1 MCLGGGGSAAP
12 TWTPPKPR
20 VIPPGPESP
29 QDTVND
35 QVVENIND
43 RSKQQEYRNK
53 NRGDTAS
60 KQSQSGSKSNQAY

>member
-29 QDTVND
+29 QDKLNNIEVP
-35 QVVENIND
+35 NINK
-43 RSKQQEYRNK
+43 RSEQQEVRNK
-53 NRGDTAS
+53 NRGATATAQSS
-60 KQSQSGSKSNQAY
+60 KIKKAY